1 MAILSIACLSIFL
14 NVDQAVAGYRIGVG
28 RADCTGPSVEVIF
41 VSIVP
46 IKSYCYVQ
54 DIECKKIFW
63 VKESS
68 RGDSEERH
76 CRSSL
81 HQLHL
86 FER

>member
-14 NVDQAVAGYRIGVG
+14 NVDQAVAGYKIGVG

-54 DIECKKIFW
+54 DIECKKIFL
-63 VKESS
+63 
-68 RGDSEERH
+68 G
-76 CRSSL
+76 
-81 HQLHL
+81 
-86 FER
+86 